1 MFAILVPATLLPLII
16 TLVWAERR
24 TKQIGIIER
33 TLEDSDVPT
42 STPSESEPWR
52 LRVKRTIDQ
61 LDLVGLTLLGAAVA
75 LILLPMTLANRAKDS
90 WSNRACIYALRFGAK
105 VD

>member
-1 MFAILVPATLLPLII
+1 MFAIIVPIAMAPLIL
-16 TLVWAERR
+16 TLFWGERQAKKLGLVGASPPREDLVHPGKSKWAQRAWLFAE
-24 TKQIGIIER
+24 
-33 TLEDSDVPT
+33 
-42 STPSESEPWR
+42 
-52 LRVKRTIDQ
+52 Q

-105 VD
+105 AD